1 MVNFSQTGVVPPHE
15 TDAPPGLF
23 SGDGNVIFPVLWNF
37 QRELPGGDVLPGIQ
51 RRRSL
56 PLDVFTDTAPEALT
70 TATSKA
76 SPASRDRVCPSV
88 VLRTVYSIKN
98 WLSFPVRRL
107 PLKVGAEHPERN
119 SVRVKAARAPR

>member
-1 MVNFSQTGVVPPHE
+1 M
-15 TDAPPGLF
+15 
-23 SGDGNVIFPVLWNF
+23 
-37 QRELPGGDVLPGIQ
+37 
-51 RRRSL
+51 
-56 PLDVFTDTAPEALT
+56 LT

-98 WLSFPVRRL
+98 WLSFPVRL

-119 SVRVKAARAPR
+119 SVRIKAARALRPNKFKGQSSRIT

>member
-70 TATSKA
+70 TATAKS

-98 WLSFPVRRL
+98 WLSFRCGSR
-107 PLKVGAEHPERN
+107 
-119 SVRVKAARAPR
+119 